1 VRSISRPSP
10 DRQIRDGRLCGLAMI
25 VAPLLILAAM
35 VIHHPHGVD
44 AASWLESA
52 EAGRTRFYVAHLL
65 FLATAAA
72 LVPVALGLADLIPER
87 ERTLARLGRGLALL
101 GIAGLCVLVGMDLF
115 LWQLVADPSM
125 QSEDVIRAVER
136 VTASVGINAP
146 IAVLAAGLPSGFAA
160 LALGLYRTRAVPRWS
175 ALAIALAVPITFGVL
190 PLGWLAIAG
199 AVVATAGMGSV
210 GWPLL
215 RGSAGPVSSTLIRA
229 SRRGTGEPVRG
240 HAT

>member
-1 VRSISRPSP
+1 MRTIRHPNASGHGRN
-10 DRQIRDGRLCGLAMI
+10 DRLGGLAMI

-35 VIHHPHGVD
+35 IVHEPHGMD
-44 AASWLESA
+44 AASWFEST

-101 GIAGLCVLVGMDLF
+101 GIAGLCVLVGMDFF
-115 LWQLVADPSM
+115 LWQLVADPSL
-125 QSEDVIRAVER
+125 QPAEVLSTVER
-136 VTASVGINAP
+136 VTTSVGINAP
-146 IAVLAAGLPSGFAA
+146 IAVLVAGLPSGFAV

-175 ALAIALAVPITFGVL
+175 ALAIALAVPTTFGVL

-199 AVVATAGMGSV
+199 AIVATVGMGSV
-210 GWPLL
+210 GWRLL
-215 RGSAGPVSSTLIRA
+215 TGSAGPVSSTLIRA
-229 SRRGTGEPVRG
+229 SRRRSGEPVRA